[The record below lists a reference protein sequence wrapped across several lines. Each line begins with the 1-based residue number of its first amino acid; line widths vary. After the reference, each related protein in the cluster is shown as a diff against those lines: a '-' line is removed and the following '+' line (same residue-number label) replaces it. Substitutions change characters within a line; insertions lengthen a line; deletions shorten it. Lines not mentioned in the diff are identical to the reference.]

1 MKTPREVL
9 FQEHQAVE
17 PKLDGIRKTVV
28 QDGRRVANT
37 ATLPALSWREFFI
50 SLRWHLTGMG
60 AAWVVIVLLS
70 LNLGHS
76 TTLASAM
83 PVAKIP
89 PPQIILASLR
99 ENRRELLEMI
109 QPAESRDPR
118 PEILFPLRPRSE
130 RPDETL
136 TT

>member
-1 MKTPREVL
+1 
-9 FQEHQAVE
+9 
-17 PKLDGIRKTVV
+17 
-28 QDGRRVANT
+28 
-37 ATLPALSWREFFI
+37 
-50 SLRWHLTGMG
+50 
-60 AAWVVIVLLS
+60 
-70 LNLGHS
+70 
-76 TTLASAM
+76 M